1 MHRQGRLREETGR
14 ARDTSIDGTGAGR
27 ECFVRRVM
35 GTVSMAVIFA
45 SLVSA
50 GPGSAQAMPIRH
62 ARALP
67 VSSVAPQPST
77 VLLTAAS
84 ASERRLSAQNDFQ
97 AIENREMPGL
107 STANWPTVA
116 FVESPPGVDVTA
128 NVGSNDLKYTVTFY
142 DFRSRAAATAFY
154 KAPPGSML
162 SFLFGA
168 QGYTSLSGR
177 TGIPGRSRGVDLRS
191 CVGEGTG
198 VALFPNGQCSTGK
211 ESFSLGVGTI
221 TQVGPVVMMVGY
233 VRDNARTK
241 AAKSLELE
249 HNAKIA
255 LSGVQ
260 LLRSIGIG
268 SR

>member
-1 MHRQGRLREETGR
+1 
-14 ARDTSIDGTGAGR
+14 
-27 ECFVRRVM
+27 M

-45 SLVSA
+45 GLVFA
-50 GPGSAQAMPIRH
+50 CPGSAQAMQIRH
-62 ARALP
+62 SRALP
-67 VSSVAPQPST
+67 VSSIAPQPST
-77 VLLTAAS
+77 VLLAAAS
-84 ASERRLSAQNDFQ
+84 AAERSPSVQNDFK

-107 STANWPTVA
+107 PTANWPTIA
-116 FVESPPGVDVTA
+116 FVGSPPGVDESA

-142 DFRSRAAATAFY
+142 DFRSRAAASAFY
-154 KAPPGSML
+154 DAPPGSML

-168 QGYTSLSGR
+168 QGYSSLRGR

-221 TQVGPVVMMVGY
+221 TQDGPVVMMVAY
-233 VRDNARTK
+233 VRDNARTT

-249 HNAKIA
+249 HNVKIA

-260 LLRSIGIG
+260 LLRSIGIP